1 MMIRSVIHLRIPL
14 ELIRDSPKD
23 RKENLKLVDAIPDA
37 EDFDLLGKVVPLL
50 SKFEAVSE
58 FLSADQHITIAYCLS
73 KLTYLSHTLFS
84 VKTTTKGEANR
95 PIRELAEVIIELH
108 FKFNCFQ
115 LFNRDGARVGDDFRY
130 IYRII

>member
-1 MMIRSVIHLRIPL
+1 VKIITPVETRWNSTLMMIRSVIHLRVPL

-23 RKENLKLVDAIPDA
+23 RKENFKLVDAIPDA
-37 EDFDLLGKVVPLL
+37 EDFDLLEKVVPLL

-95 PIRELAEVIIELH
+95 PIRELAEVIIE
-108 FKFNCFQ
+108 
-115 LFNRDGARVGDDFRY
+115 
-130 IYRII
+130 